1 MCLHVSR
8 IFFFWYTLSQ
18 ISSISTANAK
28 WSKYFT
34 IFIHVLNDIKVL
46 SRNNQNY
53 EVIFNPLSDERSAP
67 NLPSMVL
74 GCAVKMEGSTTK
86 RVLST
91 MSVTFSD
98 VRTLRAPSLTF
109 S

>member
-1 MCLHVSR
+1 MHAYQFKFLFLFSN
-8 IFFFWYTLSQ
+8 TSSQ
-18 ISSISTANAK
+18 ISITTTNAMWSQIFSTTLR
-28 WSKYFT
+28 S
-34 IFIHVLNDIKVL
+34 LED
-46 SRNNQNY
+46 NQNY
-53 EVIFNPLSDERSAP
+53 EVIFNPVSDERSAP

-74 GCAVKMEGSTTK
+74 GCAVKIEGSTTK